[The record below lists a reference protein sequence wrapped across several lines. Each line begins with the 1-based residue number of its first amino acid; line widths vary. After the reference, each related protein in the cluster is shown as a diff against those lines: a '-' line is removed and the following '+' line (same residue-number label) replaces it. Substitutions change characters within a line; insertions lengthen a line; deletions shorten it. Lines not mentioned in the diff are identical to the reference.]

1 MLMNV
6 DSERVYENVSGCG
19 DNIRS
24 ISVLSRIN

>member
-6 DSERVYENVSGCG
+6 DSERVYKKVSGSG

-24 ISVLSRIN
+24 IIVLSKMN